1 MIEIIIHW
9 VSWLSRYFSD
19 EGSPMTRE
27 YTAEDITWATRR
39 LDIAMSRLMFTF
51 SRAVGISVPE
61 MLTLEHLD
69 ADGGLGPSELARRL
83 QMTTGAVTALVDR
96 LEAGGHVTRA
106 PHPSDR
112 RRVVITRTQKADED
126 ITEEVAPMV
135 VEILELAESM
145 DDAARQA
152 VGRFLEGFIAII
164 ERTAAEACEC

>member
-1 MIEIIIHW
+1 
-9 VSWLSRYFSD
+9 
-19 EGSPMTRE
+19 MTRE

-39 LDIAMSRLMFTF
+39 LDIAMSRLMFAF

-69 ADGGLGPSELARRL
+69 ADGSLGPSELARRL
-83 QMTTGAVTALVDR
+83 QMTTGAVTALIDR

-126 ITEEVAPMV
+126 ITEEVAPML
-135 VEILELAESM
+135 VEILELADSM

>member
-1 MIEIIIHW
+1 M
-9 VSWLSRYFSD
+9 SRDYS
-19 EGSPMTRE
+19 
-27 YTAEDITWATRR
+27 AEDITWATRR
-39 LDIAMSRLMFTF
+39 LDIAMSRLMVAF

-61 MLTLEHLD
+61 MLALEHLD
-69 ADGGLGPSELARRL
+69 VDRSLGPSELARRL

-96 LEAGGHVTRA
+96 LEASGHVARA

-135 VEILELAESM
+135 MEILELAEGM
-145 DDAARQA
+145 DDAERQA

-164 ERTAAEACEC
+164 ERTAAEACER